1 MSPQEVIA
9 VEVVSI
15 KLETE
20 SISIFDLRP
29 TKPGAWLP
37 PFEAGAHI
45 DLQLPNGL
53 IRSYSLLNDQDERH
67 RYVVGINLD
76 ARSRGGSRFMHE
88 VVRKGDLLNISA
100 PRNNFR
106 LDETASHTVL
116 ISGGIGI
123 TPLWAMIQRLEAIGK
138 TWTLY
143 QCARSRQH
151 AAMAAEL
158 ASLAPRPGCAVHF
171 HFDDEQGGAL
181 LDLGAIV
188 DAEPADT
195 HFYCCG
201 PLPMLEAFEKATAQ
215 RPSAQVHVEYFAA
228 KSGPDRAGGFEVVLA
243 KSDRV
248 FRIEAGSTILD
259 TLLKA
264 GLDVPHSCCE
274 GVCGSC
280 LVKVLAGEPDH
291 KDLVLTRG
299 EQAAN
304 NQMLICCS
312 GAKSQRLVLDL

>member
-1 MSPQEVIA
+1 VSPQEVIA

-15 KLETE
+15 KVETP

-29 TKPGAWLP
+29 AAPIALLP
-37 PFEAGAHI
+37 AFEAGAHI
-45 DLQLPNGL
+45 DLHLPNGL
-53 IRSYSLLNDQDERH
+53 VRSYSLLNAQDERH

-76 ARSRGGSRFMHE
+76 ARSRGGSRFMHDT
-88 VVRKGDLLNISA
+88 VRAGDVLSISA

-116 ISGGIGI
+116 IAGGIGI
-123 TPLWAMIQRLEAIGK
+123 TPLWAMIQRLEALGK
-138 TWTLY
+138 TWTLHL
-143 QCARSRQH
+143 CARSRQH
-151 AAMAAEL
+151 AALAAEL
-158 ASLAPRPGCAVHF
+158 AALAPRAGCAVNF
-171 HFDDEQGGAL
+171 QYDDEQGGAL

-201 PLPMLEAFEKATAQ
+201 PLPMLEAFEKATSQ

-228 KSGPDRAGGFEVVLA
+228 KSGPDRAGGFDVVLA

-248 FRIEAGSTILD
+248 LRIEAGNTILD

-264 GLDVPHSCCE
+264 GLDVPYSCGE

-280 LVKVLAGEPDH
+280 LVKVLDGEPDH
-291 KDLVLTRG
+291 KDMVLTRG